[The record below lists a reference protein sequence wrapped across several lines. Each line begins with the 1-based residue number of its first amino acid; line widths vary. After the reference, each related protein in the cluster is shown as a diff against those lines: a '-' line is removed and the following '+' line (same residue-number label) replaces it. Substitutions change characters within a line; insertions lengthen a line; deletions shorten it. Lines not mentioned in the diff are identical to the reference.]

1 MIYYLFQQN
10 PNFAQFMNVIFQPL
24 FLIISV
30 LNYIVNRKSASEISD
45 IVNFGMMVIALIMF
59 IPWLICMILS
69 SR

>member
-10 PNFAQFMNVIFQPL
+10 PNFAQFMNVVFQPL
-24 FLIISV
+24 FLIIAV

-45 IVNFGMMVIALIMF
+45 FVNFGMMVIASIMF

>member
-10 PNFAQFMNVIFQPL
+10 PDFAQFMNVAFQPL
-24 FLIISV
+24 FLIIAV

-45 IVNFGMMVIALIMF
+45 IVNFGMMVIASIMF

>member
-1 MIYYLFQQN
+1 MIYYLSQQD
-10 PNFAQFMNVIFQPL
+10 PIFAQFMNVAFQPL
-24 FLIISV
+24 FLIIAV

-45 IVNFGMMVIALIMF
+45 IVNFGMMVIASIMF

>member
-10 PNFAQFMNVIFQPL
+10 PNFAQFMNVAFQPL
-24 FLIISV
+24 FLIIAV

-45 IVNFGMMVIALIMF
+45 FVNFGMMVIASIMF

>member
-1 MIYYLFQQN
+1 MIYYLSQQDS
-10 PNFAQFMNVIFQPL
+10 NFAQFMNVAFQPL
-24 FLIISV
+24 FLIIAV

-45 IVNFGMMVIALIMF
+45 IVNFGMMVIASIMF

>member
-10 PNFAQFMNVIFQPL
+10 PDFAQFMNVIFQPL
-24 FLIISV
+24 FLIIAV
-30 LNYIVNRKSASEISD
+30 LNYIVNRKSASEKSD
-45 IVNFGMMVIALIMF
+45 IVNFGMMVIASIMF

>member
-1 MIYYLFQQN
+1 MIYYLSQQDA
-10 PNFAQFMNVIFQPL
+10 NFAQFMNVAFQPL
-24 FLIISV
+24 FLIIAV

-45 IVNFGMMVIALIMF
+45 FVNFGMMVIASLMF

>member
-24 FLIISV
+24 FLVIAV

-45 IVNFGMMVIALIMF
+45 IVNFGMMVIASIMF

>member
-1 MIYYLFQQN
+1 MIYYLSQQD
-10 PNFAQFMNVIFQPL
+10 PSFAQFMNVTFQPL
-24 FLIISV
+24 FLIIAV

-45 IVNFGMMVIALIMF
+45 IVNFVMMVIASIMF

>member
-1 MIYYLFQQN
+1 MIYYL
-10 PNFAQFMNVIFQPL
+10 FQPL
-24 FLIISV
+24 FLIIAV

-45 IVNFGMMVIALIMF
+45 IVNLGMMVIASIMF

>member
-10 PNFAQFMNVIFQPL
+10 PDFAQFMNVAFQPL
-24 FLIISV
+24 FLIIAV

-45 IVNFGMMVIALIMF
+45 IVNFGMMVIASIMF

-69 SR
+69 LR